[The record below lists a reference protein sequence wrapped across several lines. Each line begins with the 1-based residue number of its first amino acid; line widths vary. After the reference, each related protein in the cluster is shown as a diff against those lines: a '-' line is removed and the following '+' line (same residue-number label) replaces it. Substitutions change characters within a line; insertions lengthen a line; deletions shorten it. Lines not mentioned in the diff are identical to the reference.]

1 MKLQFLIFSI
11 FLITLV
17 ANKDITNATILNV
30 DSERTFISLIFNQSQ
45 YFTMY
50 AIYNCKYT
58 FKIKA
63 KSTSIPSSSSLSLLY
78 IGHKYFYPNS
88 IITLNNEYG
97 SLNNSYSSINSNYT
111 TYEYSCKIKNKES
124 EYITFILTPNKYI
137 DSVSIVVTKIY
148 LKKIS
153 FSYLIFILV
162 FFTIFIISIFI
173 IAFYII

>member
-78 IGHKYFYPNS
+78 IGHKYFYPDS

-111 TYEYSCKIKNKES
+111 ITLQKYFQFDGVILQYNKVHMNIHVKLKIRNLN
-124 EYITFILTPNKYI
+124 I
-137 DSVSIVVTKIY
+137 
-148 LKKIS
+148 
-153 FSYLIFILV
+153 
-162 FFTIFIISIFI
+162 
-173 IAFYII
+173 